1 MAEKKNEDTV
11 EDYPVTSLARRG
23 LKHLGSVLQR
33 AIKERWSVERSIV
46 RGIPFENLLWL
57 SGGIVSSSRPCRGR
71 QNAAVLFHC
80 LR

>member
-33 AIKERWSVERSIV
+33 AIKERWSVERSIIG
-46 RGIPFENLLWL
+46 GIPFENLL
-57 SGGIVSSSRPCRGR
+57 
-71 QNAAVLFHC
+71 
-80 LR
+80 